1 MAAICSN
8 GRVALLFVTLLVAM
22 QVATGLDVASG
33 AFDSTVV
40 TANKQPIT
48 ISNNANSQIFQF
60 DDLPREVQ
68 QQVVEAL
75 HQQQAGNKLEQ
86 QQPRPDQVVK
96 DQSVV
101 VFEVEKGSPQNAD
114 RNDPA
119 NENVQLTEE
128 QQGQLALM
136 LLREQEVL
144 QQIQEQQQGG
154 QSLVDPA
161 LADAGPFIV
170 DSDQLPPEVKEEV
183 MRQLNE
189 QFQQAQQEQLGEG
202 GQSADGGQP
211 SDDELAQVLA
221 RMAVDDGNGNQFVD
235 MDGLSDELRTQVTE
249 YLIRQQ
255 LEKVGNEE
263 DKQQQVKQTSNAD
276 KQSGSQVGGI
286 IGSLIGGAVGGYPTQ
301 GNYGYPQQ
309 GNYPGGG
316 YPQQVGHPGGYPG
329 GYPGGGYP
337 QYGGYPGGSYPGGG
351 YPGGGY
357 PGGGYPGG
365 GYPGSY
371 PSGYPQQGVYPGG
384 PYRPPGSGHRPNR
397 PLGSGYGRPFWGLSV
412 PQFQGQQRPYG
423 ILVTREQLAAMMG
436 ASAPSMD
443 DGQVVVAQPSF
454 VGQAKPQDPF
464 AVIYQQLYQQSKPTG
479 VRPAGRYR
487 ALPVAVQR
495 KQPMHLKHQSQTV
508 GHQYPY

>member
-1 MAAICSN
+1 MQVATGLDVASLGVFLETYSVDTKMAAICSN

-114 RNDPA
+114 RKDPA
-119 NENVQLTEE
+119 NQNVQLTEE

-286 IGSLIGGAVGGYPTQ
+286 IGSLIGGAVGGYPSKT
-301 GNYGYPQQ
+301 
-309 GNYPGGG
+309 
-316 YPQQVGHPGGYPG
+316 
-329 GYPGGGYP
+329 
-337 QYGGYPGGSYPGGG
+337 
-351 YPGGGY
+351 
-357 PGGGYPGG
+357 
-365 GYPGSY
+365 
-371 PSGYPQQGVYPGG
+371 
-384 PYRPPGSGHRPNR
+384 YRPMLHHHIAFNDHIQSIFTMFNSARKLRLSPARELPRWWISSTSWTSRWLSRWLSRRGLSSIRRLSGWKLSGWRLSGWRLSGWRLSRRRLSWIIPIWLSPTR
-397 PLGSGYGRPFWGLSV
+397 RLSWRTVPSVWFWPSSQQAVGIRLRQTFLGSECPTIPGTAKAVRN
-412 PQFQGQQRPYG
+412 
-423 ILVTREQLAAMMG
+423 
-436 ASAPSMD
+436 PSH
-443 DGQVVVAQPSF
+443 S
-454 VGQAKPQDPF
+454 
-464 AVIYQQLYQQSKPTG
+464 
-479 VRPAGRYR
+479 
-487 ALPVAVQR
+487 
-495 KQPMHLKHQSQTV
+495 
-508 GHQYPY
+508 

>member
-1 MAAICSN
+1 MMAACGN
-8 GRVALLFVTLLVAM
+8 GRVALLFITLVVAM
-22 QVATGLDVASG
+22 QVATGLDVTSG

-48 ISNNANSQIFQF
+48 ISNNANSQIVQF

-75 HQQQAGNKLEQ
+75 HQHQAGKGQPGNKLEQ
-86 QQPRPDQVVK
+86 QPSRPDQVVK

-101 VFEVEKGSPQNAD
+101 VFEVEKDSPQNAD
-114 RNDPA
+114 NKGPV
-119 NENVQLTEE
+119 NEKVQLTEE

-144 QQIQEQQQGG
+144 QQIQQQEGQQQ
-154 QSLVDPA
+154 LIDPS

-189 QFQQAQQEQLGEG
+189 QFQQAQQVQLEQ
-202 GQSADGGQP
+202 QPSGQP
-211 SDDELAQVLA
+211 SDEELAQVLT

-235 MDGLSDELRTQVTE
+235 MDGLSEEFRAQVAE

-255 LEKVGNEE
+255 LGKDGNEE
-263 DKQQQVKQTSNAD
+263 NKQQQVKQTSNAD

-309 GNYPGGG
+309 
-316 YPQQVGHPGGYPG
+316 VGYPG

-337 QYGGYPGGSYPGGG
+337 GGYPGYPGG

-357 PGGGYPGG
+357 PVTYPGSGYPVGGYPGGYYPQQG

-371 PSGYPQQGVYPGG
+371 PGSGYPQQGGYPG
-384 PYRPPGSGHRPNR
+384 GHRPNR
-397 PLGSGYGRPFWGLSV
+397 PLGSGYGRPYWGLSV

-436 ASAPSMD
+436 ASAGPSMD
-443 DGQVVVAQPSF
+443 DGQVVVVQPSF

-464 AVIYQQLYQQSKPTG
+464 AAIYQQLYQQSQLSG
-479 VRPAGRYR
+479 VRPASSSKYGRYR
-487 ALPVAVQR
+487 ALPVHQ
-495 KQPMHLKHQSQTV
+495 KQPMRLKDH
-508 GHQYPY
+508 